1 MEKDTNWTSGEDGE
15 AKIAVL
21 FDFDG
26 VEGLATNENNKW
38 HSALI
43 KTDET
48 TSMGNFV
55 QLGNGEAIMSE
66 SGGWDDNNFAFEF
79 WCGSWDNPQ
88 NVTSGD
94 GIALNNLVDFSDYA
108 NMSLKFEM
116 YIPTSNPWS
125 AGAMQICFEGYD
137 KVTISGNPIEG
148 WSGSVAAANAYAF
161 NGEQNNLGDYGR
173 ALYRPWETSG
183 SYDTADKWIT
193 VTIPITDFKY
203 TKDGGAA
210 PTMPSSVA
218 DFASLTMFV
227 VGGGLN
233 GTECTPIIK
242 IDNIRV
248 VPNK

>member
-1 MEKDTNWTSGEDGE
+1 
-15 AKIAVL
+15 
-21 FDFDG
+21 
-26 VEGLATNENNKW
+26 
-38 HSALI
+38 
-43 KTDET
+43 
-48 TSMGNFV
+48 
-55 QLGNGEAIMSE
+55 
-66 SGGWDDNNFAFEF
+66 
-79 WCGSWDNPQ
+79 
-88 NVTSGD
+88 
-94 GIALNNLVDFSDYA
+94 
-108 NMSLKFEM
+108 
-116 YIPTSNPWS
+116 
-125 AGAMQICFEGYD
+125 MQICFEGYD